1 MCPLQMLPTRKKGAL
16 ALLVSNSYVLSSSSS
31 SPISFTSSPGPTVKG
46 GLTPKQK
53 EDANRNKVRR
63 AMAADKA
70 AADKAAADTPP
81 LPAVDAKT
89 ARDVAAATARDV
101 AAATTALA
109 AATTALAAAKKENVG
124 DAIRAETM
132 AKRKLAEAQ
141 VAGDAKVVEAKK
153 RADEAQAEV
162 GKAKAEKEA
171 MVAQRNPKAGKNK
184 NGVEYRISGA
194 QRKVKEAN
202 MKLMRLSNEVDKAVN
217 EAIKGRAGK
226 LGETVANYVNNLRG

>member
-31 SPISFTSSPGPTVKG
+31 SPTSFTSSPGPTVRG

-53 EDANRNKVRR
+53 EGAEKV
-63 AMAADKA
+63 AEKVADKA
-70 AADKAAADTPP
+70 AADVAAADVVAAAKT
-81 LPAVDAKT
+81 AVDAKT
-89 ARDVAAATARDV
+89 ARGVAAATAE
-101 AAATTALA
+101 LA
-109 AATTALAAAKKENVG
+109 AATTALAAAKKAKGDAGNVG
-124 DAIRAETM
+124 NEIRAETM
-132 AKRKLAEAQ
+132 AKMKLADAQ